1 MKVLS
6 TIVLASAVLASPRGV
21 EKRQANCVG
30 FVFAR
35 GSAEPAPLGLVVGL
49 PLEPALKAMIPN
61 LRTFPV
67 MYSASLATNVS
78 PARTDQGS
86 ISKGVA
92 AFQRASSAC
101 RVMVAG
107 GYSQGAAVMHNVI
120 GKRLSQTVKSR
131 IAGVVLYGDTR
142 NKQDHGKIPNFPAN
156 RVKVICN
163 PTDGVCGGALIVNVG
178 HMTYTAR
185 IAEGA
190 SFLAGRVRGFGGS

>member
-1 MKVLS
+1 
-6 TIVLASAVLASPRGV
+6 
-21 EKRQANCVG
+21 
-30 FVFAR
+30 
-35 GSAEPAPLGLVVGL
+35 
-49 PLEPALKAMIPN
+49 
-61 LRTFPV
+61 
-67 MYSASLATNVS
+67 MYSASLATNIS

-92 AFQRASSAC
+92 AFQRASGAC

-120 GKRLSQTVKSR
+120 GKRLSQSIKSR

-142 NKQDHGKIPNFPAN
+142 NKQDRGKIPNFPAN

-163 PTDGVCGGALIVNVG
+163 KGDGVCGGALLVNVG

-185 IAEGA
+185 IGEGA
-190 SFLAGRVRGFGGS
+190 SFLASRVRGFGGGRIVEDEGGDVNP